1 MIKKMLCI
9 VITLAILL
17 SGCGQTR
24 ETKKDSS
31 SEKEQTKEL
40 CVFYDQDN
48 ETLINNFEKLYPEY
62 V

>member
-31 SEKEQTKEL
+31 SEKEQTKAA
-40 CVFYDQDN
+40 Y
-48 ETLINNFEKLYPEY
+48 
-62 V
+62 